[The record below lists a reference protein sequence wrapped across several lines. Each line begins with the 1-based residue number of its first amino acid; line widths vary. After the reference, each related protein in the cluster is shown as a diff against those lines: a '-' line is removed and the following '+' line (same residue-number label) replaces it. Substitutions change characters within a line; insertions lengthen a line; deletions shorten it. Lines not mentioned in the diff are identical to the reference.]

1 MTQERRQ
8 RRSEDPL
15 VALHFQLSHV
25 RHEASL
31 DTVVVADGA
40 GLVVAGSGSWAACEE
55 LAAFAPLIAQGEP
68 IGSYRTESMRKRVKV
83 RTVDVGGER
92 LLLCTRAN
100 EELNVTDEAA
110 LQRTAKGIS
119 RILAA

>member
-15 VALHFQLSHV
+15 VALHFQLSQV

-31 DTVVVADGA
+31 DTVVIADGA
-40 GLVVAGSGSWAACEE
+40 GLVVAGAGSWAACEE
-55 LAAFAPLIAQGEP
+55 LAAFAPLIAQGEAV
-68 IGSYRTESMRKRVKV
+68 GSYRTESMRKRVAV
-83 RTVDVGGER
+83 RMVDVAGER
-92 LLLCTRAN
+92 LLLCTRAS
-100 EELNVTDEAA
+100 EALSSDGEAA
-110 LQRTAKGIS
+110 LLRTAKGIS